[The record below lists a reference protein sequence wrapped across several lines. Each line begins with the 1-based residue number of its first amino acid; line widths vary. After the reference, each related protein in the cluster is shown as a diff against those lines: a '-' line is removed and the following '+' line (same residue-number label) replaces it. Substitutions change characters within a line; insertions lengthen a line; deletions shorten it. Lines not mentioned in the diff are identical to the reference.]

1 MNLSRVSI
9 LLAVVTATQ
18 ALSQQRTNVNNN
30 GISRRDTF
38 ATAFGM
44 SALVAQAQISNA
56 AGAVPTKE
64 ELDRIVVGY
73 KQINYLLDNF
83 EQETTTCKE
92 NGGECKR
99 DAEPIRKV
107 LGLRSTTDPLFQI
120 VSILFLSI
128 R

>member
-18 ALSQQRTNVNNN
+18 ALSQQRTNVKNN

-44 SALVAQAQISNA
+44 PALVVQAQISNA

>member
-1 MNLSRVSI
+1 MKLSSLVSI
-9 LLAVVTATQ
+9 LTVVTTTQ
-18 ALSQQRTNVNNN
+18 ALSLQSASSEKN
-30 GISRRDTF
+30 GLSRRNAF

-44 SALVAQAQISNA
+44 SALVVQAQASNA
-56 AGAVPTKE
+56 AGPVPTKE
-64 ELDRIVVGY
+64 ELDRIVEGY

-99 DAEPIRKV
+99 DAEPIRRV

-120 VSILFLSI
+120 VSGNN
-128 R
+128 